1 MSKEEGSNIWA
12 NFAKF
17 AVYDD
22 LKDLYTRC
30 IPAIS
35 GQEDKLKKVRDE
47 LAKMQ
52 EIMVNFDSLICEKA
66 SKEGLKNLTLHC
78 NKTFILKEENY

>member
-1 MSKEEGSNIWA
+1 MSNEEGVNIWA

-35 GQEDKLKKVRDE
+35 SQEDKLKKVRDE

-52 EIMVNFDSLICEKA
+52 EIMRNFDELICEKA
-66 SKEGLKNLTLHC
+66 SKVGLNNLTLHC
-78 NKTFILKEENY
+78 NKTFILKEEN